1 MLSVTKGL
9 GNLGELIWDL
19 SFIYSFFFFFFL
31 RIFGQS
37 RWSPKLPT
45 LT

>member
-9 GNLGELIWDL
+9 GDLGGLLGVL

-37 RWSPKLPT
+37 MWAPKLPT

>member
-1 MLSVTKGL
+1 MLSVTKWLGDLGGL
-9 GNLGELIWDL
+9 LWGL
-19 SFIYSFFFFFFL
+19 SFIYSFFIFFFL

-37 RWSPKLPT
+37 GWSPKLPT

>member
-1 MLSVTKGL
+1 MLSVTKVLGDLGGL
-9 GNLGELIWDL
+9 LWGL

-31 RIFGQS
+31 KIFGQS
-37 RWSPKLPT
+37 MWSPKLPT

>member
-9 GNLGELIWDL
+9 GDLGGLLWGL
-19 SFIYSFFFFFFL
+19 SFIYSFFSLFFL

-37 RWSPKLPT
+37 MGSPKLPT